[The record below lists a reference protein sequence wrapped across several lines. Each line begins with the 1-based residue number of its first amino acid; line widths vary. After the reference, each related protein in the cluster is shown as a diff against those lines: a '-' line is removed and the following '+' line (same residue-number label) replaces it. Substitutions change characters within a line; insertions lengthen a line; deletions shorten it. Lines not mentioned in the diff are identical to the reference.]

1 MNQVG
6 IEAKVPGKDGAP
18 DLTASVMV
26 NWADNIEEAV
36 QMFGAEAILTNAF
49 ANWRV
54 TIQSNIRAGLKRGE
68 TAEQIQARLAGAK
81 MGVAQAGAKIDPAQ
95 AFMAQFAAATP
106 EKQKELLDEL
116 RKRAQKK

>member
-49 ANWRV
+49 ANWRQRFYV
-54 TIQSNIRAGLKRGE
+54 HESVVL
-68 TAEQIQARLAGAK
+68 
-81 MGVAQAGAKIDPAQ
+81 DPLQ
-95 AFMAQFAAATP
+95 RVPRFP
-106 EKQKELLDEL
+106 
-116 RKRAQKK
+116 